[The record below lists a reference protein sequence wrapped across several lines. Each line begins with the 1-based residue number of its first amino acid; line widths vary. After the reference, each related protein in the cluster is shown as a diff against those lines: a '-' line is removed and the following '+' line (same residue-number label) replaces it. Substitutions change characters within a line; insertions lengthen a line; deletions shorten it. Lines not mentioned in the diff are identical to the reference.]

1 MADGT
6 SEREAMDGSPARVEL
21 KRGNLDCG
29 YIKFQ
34 AGPELEGLNGTT
46 IETVLEVLLNRL
58 RGFQR
63 GPFMCREN
71 ALAITKL
78 EEGLFWIW
86 RRTQLRREQGVE
98 GTEQSHFSTP

>member
-1 MADGT
+1 MPNGT
-6 SEREAMDGSPARVEL
+6 SERETMDGSPARIEL
-21 KRGNLDCG
+21 KRGERDCG

-34 AGPELEGLNGTT
+34 AGPEPEGINGTT
-46 IETVLEVLLNRL
+46 IEAVLEVLLNRL

-63 GPFMCREN
+63 GRFMCREN

-78 EEGLFWIW
+78 EEGLFWLW

-98 GTEQSHFSTP
+98 GTDQAHLSNP